1 LSAATFDEEYQAQ
14 RRLSQRRNRPRH
26 AIYGVTAGGE
36 ALATSVVSA
45 MEGIVTKPIQ
55 GAETEGAIGFF
66 KGIGKGFIGALT
78 KPAVGVFDLASNV
91 SEGIRNTT
99 TVFDKP
105 ERDRVRPPRHVPSDG
120 VLVPF
125 SSREALGQYWMKDLE
140 QGAYRN
146 ECYVAHIGG
155 DNVVLLTTT
164 RVLSF
169 WSKRLRLEW
178 DLPLTM
184 VQGVTTEDNGIR
196 FSHKSGKDQ
205 DKFVLIPDKN
215 AQAWFFA
222 QIASVVKA
230 FNNRR
235 RMD

>member
-1 LSAATFDEEYQAQ
+1 L
-14 RRLSQRRNRPRH
+14 N
-26 AIYGVTAGGE
+26 V
-36 ALATSVVSA
+36 
-45 MEGIVTKPIQ
+45 
-55 GAETEGAIGFF
+55 
-66 KGIGKGFIGALT
+66 LT
-78 KPAVGVFDLASNV
+78 DDA
-91 SEGIRNTT
+91 
-99 TVFDKP
+99 
-105 ERDRVRPPRHVPSDG
+105 
-120 VLVPF
+120 
-125 SSREALGQYWMKDLE
+125 
-140 QGAYRN
+140 
-146 ECYVAHIGG
+146 GG